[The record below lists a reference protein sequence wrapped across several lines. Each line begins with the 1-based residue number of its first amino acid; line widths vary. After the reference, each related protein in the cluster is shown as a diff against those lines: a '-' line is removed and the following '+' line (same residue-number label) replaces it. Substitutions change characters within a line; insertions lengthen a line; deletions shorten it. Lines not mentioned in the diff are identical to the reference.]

1 MIGISLRFRWLLGT
15 KSAHYPDPQELLPL
29 LYDAGVRSIELR
41 PLAPNDDPDEVL
53 GLVNSLWDQGFFVT
67 VHGSVDTVENAVEE
81 VFYPLRGVLAN
92 MRQDGLTVTLH
103 PINGDNRAMLLKLSD
118 HINENK
124 LPVRI
129 ALENNKHMP
138 DKSNGDC
145 VMFVLDIVRDVNR
158 ENIGICFDLGH
169 YAYYCATQTDNPI
182 QMPDKEFL
190 ARTIHTHIHAFT
202 NGVAH
207 FPLTEWRE
215 PFASQLKELA
225 RSYNGIYNIEISP
238 HRYKTIY
245 WSTDSF
251 LTSVKTLK
259 ENLKGSLK

>member
-1 MIGISLRFRWLLGT
+1 MIGISLRYRWLLGT
-15 KSAHYPDPQELLPL
+15 KVAHYPDPQELLPL
-29 LYDAGVRSIELR
+29 LYKAGVRSIELR
-41 PLAPNDDPDEVL
+41 PLAPTDDPTEVL
-53 GLVNSLWDQGFFVT
+53 GLVDSLWDQGFFVT

-81 VFYPLRGVLAN
+81 VFAPLRGVLAN
-92 MRQDGLTVTLH
+92 LRQSDLTITLH
-103 PINGDNRAMLLKLSD
+103 PIKGDNRAMLLKLSD
-118 HINENK
+118 YINENE

-145 VMFVLDIVRDVNR
+145 TRFVLDIVRDVDR

-182 QMPDKEFL
+182 QMPQKEFL
-190 ARTIHTHIHAFT
+190 SRTIHTHIHAFT

-207 FPLTEWRE
+207 YPMTEWRD
-215 PFASQLKELA
+215 PFASQLEELA
-225 RSYNGIYNIEISP
+225 KDYKGIYNIELSP
-238 HRYKTIY
+238 HRYKTLY

-251 LTSVKTLK
+251 LTSVKTLQ
-259 ENLKGSLK
+259 ENLKVSME

>member
-1 MIGISLRFRWLLGT
+1 MIGVSLRFRWLSGT
-15 KSAHYPDPQELLPL
+15 KVAHYPDPQELLPL
-29 LYDAGVRSIELR
+29 LYGAGVRSIELR

-53 GLVNSLWDQGFFVT
+53 SVVTMLWEYGFNVT
-67 VHGSVDTVENAVEE
+67 VHGSVDTVENAVFE
-81 VFYPLRGVLAN
+81 VFSPLRRVLEN
-92 MRQDGLTVTLH
+92 LRQNDLTITLH
-103 PINGDNRAMLLKLSD
+103 PINGDNVAMLTKLSD
-118 HINENK
+118 YISENN

-145 VMFVLDIVRDVNR
+145 TKFVLDIVRKVNR

-190 ARTIHTHIHAFT
+190 DRTVHTHIHAFT

-207 FPLTEWRE
+207 YPLTEWRD
-215 PFASQLKELA
+215 PFASQLNELA
-225 RSYNGIYNIEISP
+225 KNYGGIYNIELSP
-238 HRYKTIY
+238 HRYKTLY

-251 LTSVKTLK
+251 LTTVKTLK
-259 ENLKGSLK
+259 ENFKICMD